1 MIDVRSHFYAIV
13 FIRVSKTRVRSPDG
27 VHHVKAEKNH
37 RKLAITFV
45 FLHIQKLILKECS
58 AAIEIKFGL
67 FNLHQITISAHLGKI
82 NFNCS
87 YFFVFYRLCKWISKH
102 RLNIINQV
110 NM

>member
-1 MIDVRSHFYAIV
+1 M
-13 FIRVSKTRVRSPDG
+13 SPILSYG
-27 VHHVKAEKNH
+27 VHHVKAKEKKIH

-58 AAIEIKFGL
+58 AAIEIKFEL

-110 NM
+110 NMWRSFAFLLSTNI